1 MIKIWL
7 LLMIMSTPNQ
17 PSVKYMATLYQTEDI
32 CMQAKE
38 SYMQAFEAKSQ
49 EYKDKAKTDAFCVP
63 FDSFPI
69 KGLPPQTGA

>member
-17 PSVKYMATLYQTEDI
+17 PSVKYTATIYQTEET

-38 SYMQAFEAKSQ
+38 GYMEAFKAQPEK
-49 EYKDKAKTDAFCVP
+49 YKGKIMTDAFCVP
-63 FDSFPI
+63 FDSFLI
-69 KGLPPQTGA
+69 NGLPPPAGA

>member
-7 LLMIMSTPNQ
+7 LLMIMSVPNQ
-17 PSVKYMATLYQTEDI
+17 PSVKYTATIYQTEETCI
-32 CMQAKE
+32 QAKE
-38 SYMQAFEAKSQ
+38 SYMQAFEAKPE
-49 EYKDKAKTDAFCVP
+49 EYKDKVKTDAFCVP

>member
-7 LLMIMSTPNQ
+7 LLMIMSVPNQ
-17 PSVKYMATLYQTEDI
+17 PSVKYTATIYQTEETCI
-32 CMQAKE
+32 QAKE
-38 SYMQAFEAKSQ
+38 GYMQAFEAKPE
-49 EYKDKAKTDAFCVP
+49 EYKDKVKTDAFCVP

>member
-17 PSVKYMATLYQTEDI
+17 PSVRYTATIYQTEDT

-38 SYMQAFEAKSQ
+38 GYMQAFEARSQ
-49 EYKDKAKTDAFCVP
+49 KYRDKAKTEAFCVP

>member
-17 PSVKYMATLYQTEDI
+17 PSVKYTATIYQTEET

-38 SYMQAFEAKSQ
+38 GYMQAFEARPEK
-49 EYKDKAKTDAFCVP
+49 YKDKIMTESFCVP
-63 FDSFPI
+63 FESFPI
-69 KGLPPQTGA
+69 KGLLPPTGA

>member
-1 MIKIWL
+1 
-7 LLMIMSTPNQ
+7 
-17 PSVKYMATLYQTEDI
+17 MATLYQTEDI

>member
-17 PSVKYMATLYQTEDI
+17 PSVRYTATIYQTEDT
-32 CMQAKE
+32 CMKAKE
-38 SYMQAFEAKSQ
+38 GYMQAFEARSQ
-49 EYKDKAKTDAFCVP
+49 KYRDKVKTEAFCVP